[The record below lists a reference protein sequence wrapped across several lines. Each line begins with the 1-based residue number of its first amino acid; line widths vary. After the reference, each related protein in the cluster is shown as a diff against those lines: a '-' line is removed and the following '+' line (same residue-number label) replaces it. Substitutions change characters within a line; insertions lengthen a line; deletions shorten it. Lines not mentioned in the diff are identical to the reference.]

1 MKDCPCGLQSPYAD
15 CCGPL
20 IRGTGYADT
29 AEDLMRSRYTA
40 YTQRNWDYLIA
51 TTHSS
56 ERSDKSRKS
65 FDRWGKSVEWL
76 TLEVLDSKKG
86 GVQDE
91 EGEVTFVAF
100 YREDDEEHVLRETST
115 FLKEDGRWTYSEQ
128 RSTIHR
134 QVHDAP
140 QTPVKREGPKVGRN
154 DPCPCGSGKKFK
166 KCCGA

>member
-1 MKDCPCGLQSPYAD
+1 MKDCPCGLQSPYTD

-51 TTHSS
+51 TMHSS

-65 FDRWGKSVEWL
+65 FDPWGKGVKWL
-76 TLEVLDSKKG
+76 KLEVQDSKKG

-91 EGEVTFVAF
+91 DGEVSFVAF
-100 YREDDEEHVLRETST
+100 YREDDEEHALRETST
-115 FLKEDGRWTYSEQ
+115 FLKEDGRWTYSEK

-134 QVHDAP
+134 KDHDAP
-140 QTPVKREGPKVGRN
+140 LIPVKREGPKVGRN

-166 KCCGA
+166 KCCGK